1 MDFQTMETKL
11 REVAK
16 QQKALCGVR
25 KAWLTDAANMAADC
39 GAIEFETEF
48 IALDELNPKSKLWY
62 SNACI
67 ETEDTKKA
75 DDFLVFDEVPMAAFS
90 ADGDEIVTSVDPVE
104 S

>member
-11 REVAK
+11 REAAK
-16 QQKALCGVR
+16 KNKPLCGVR
-25 KAWLTDAANMAADC
+25 KAWLTDAANMAEYC

-48 IALDELNPKSKLWY
+48 VALDELNPKSKLWY
-62 SNACI
+62 SNDCI
-67 ETEDTKKA
+67 ENDDTKKA

-90 ADGDEIVTSVDPVE
+90 ADGTEVVASVDPVE